1 MKQRFLFLASFCLL
15 LIQTSCQ
22 KAGQIHLISAHT
34 WVVTDITGFS
44 TFVQLGDEVNFL
56 DNRLYFKNSNGFET
70 DGSWDFLGR
79 DATPFVSSSVTGL
92 FVNTGF
98 NYHEF
103 NILKLNAN
111 ELELTESNTSL
122 GGTYTVNLKPKE

>member
-1 MKQRFLFLASFCLL
+1 MKPFVLLLSSIFLFLVP
-15 LIQTSCQ
+15 TSCQ
-22 KAGQIHLISAHT
+22 KAGQIHLIAAHT
-34 WVVTDITGFS
+34 WVVTDATGISSFA
-44 TFVQLGDEVNFL
+44 QIGDEVQFL

-111 ELELTESNTSL
+111 ELELRETGPSL
-122 GGTYTVNLKPKE
+122 GGTYIVTLKPKE